1 MFSGVRHLALYRELM
16 SRIALWV
23 APVASCAFMLSF
35 LFPEWRDYSAFEQSV
50 LELTPDRTSDH
61 AFYALRENAITMT
74 FSLRDHSATAAVV
87 AWSWVGIRRFW
98 SLLCRMLAQRIVL
111 ALLPVIIG
119 LSLTASCIASLMVEH
134 IRYSCPPWADT
145 MTIPA
150 VGAII
155 ASLGITLLM
164 LLHVP
169 ILFVGSLRSA
179 MGLGRIL
186 SVYLSAAITIVG
198 VAIIVATIVG
208 AWFALP
214 TCLLVAYFLY
224 GLCLQRVK

>member
-1 MFSGVRHLALYRELM
+1 M

-23 APVASCAFMLSF
+23 APIASCAFMFSF
-35 LFPEWRDYSAFEQSV
+35 LFPEWRDYSAFERSV
-50 LELTPDRTSDH
+50 LELTPDSTSDN

-74 FSLRDHSATAAVV
+74 FSLRDHSATAAMV
-87 AWSWVGIRRFW
+87 AWSWVGSRRFW

-111 ALLPVIIG
+111 TLLPVIIG
-119 LSLTASCIASLMVEH
+119 LSLAVSCIASLTVEYN
-134 IRYSCPPWADT
+134 RYSYPSWADT

-150 VGAII
+150 AGAII
-155 ASLGITLLM
+155 ASIGLALLM

-179 MGLGRIL
+179 AGLGRIL
-186 SVYLSAAITIVG
+186 SVYLSAAITMVG
-198 VAIIVATIVG
+198 VAILMATIVG